1 MTAGPASLLTPGRTA
16 SDAPRSAPPFVVL
29 LGTDYAGKSSALTEL
44 AERAPSWHVVSLD
57 DAFLAPSHSLIGRL
71 RRNLVADVLPDLHDG
86 YSLDFMVSLLQTAT
100 VHLRDSIERS
110 PDGAPVL
117 VDSYYYKILAK
128 CRLAG
133 VDRHP
138 LFDWWRSFP
147 QPQQVVFLGV
157 STATA
162 WERSGEGAKTNLLEY
177 YGERPDRASFEKFQ
191 SDLREALLDEVRH
204 LPVTVV
210 EEPDDVPR
218 TVQMLG
224 EVMGRDIG

>member
-1 MTAGPASLLTPGRTA
+1 MTGDATTLMGTRDPASGALRTT
-16 SDAPRSAPPFVVL
+16 PPFVVL

-44 AERAPSWHVVSLD
+44 ADHAPSWHIVSLD
-57 DAFLAPSHSLIGRL
+57 DDFLESGHSLIGRL
-71 RRNLVADVLPDLHDG
+71 RRNLVADVLPDLHHG

-110 PDGAPVL
+110 PGGAPVL

-138 LFDWWRSFP
+138 VFDWWRTFP
-147 QPQQVVFLGV
+147 QPHRVVFLEV
-157 STATA
+157 STTTA
-162 WERSGEGAKTNLLEY
+162 WQRCGEGAWTNSLEY
-177 YGERPDRASFEKFQ
+177 YGEQPDQASFEKFQ
-191 SDLREALLDEVRH
+191 SDLRAAMWEEVQH

-210 EEPDDVPR
+210 EEQEHVSR
-218 TVQMLG
+218 TVQILG
-224 EVMGRDIG
+224 EVMDREIG

>member
-1 MTAGPASLLTPGRTA
+1 MTPETVSLTA
-16 SDAPRSAPPFVVL
+16 TCSQGSGAPRPTPPFVVL
-29 LGTDYAGKSSALTEL
+29 LGTDYAGKSSALTEV

-57 DAFLAPSHSLIGRL
+57 DEFLEPGHSLIGRL
-71 RRNLVADVLPDLHDG
+71 RRNLVADVLPDLHHG

-110 PDGAPVL
+110 PGGAPVL

-138 LFDWWRSFP
+138 LFDWWRGFP
-147 QPQQVVFLGV
+147 QPRRVVFLEV
-157 STATA
+157 SAAEA
-162 WERSGEGAKTNLLEY
+162 WTRCGEGARTNPLEY
-177 YGERPDRASFEKFQ
+177 YGEQPDQVSFEKFQ
-191 SDLREALLDEVRH
+191 CDLREAMWEEVRH

-210 EEPDDVPR
+210 EEQEHVSR
-218 TVQMLG
+218 TVQILG
-224 EVMGRDIG
+224 EVMGREIG

>member
-1 MTAGPASLLTPGRTA
+1 MTGDTTSLTAPGRTETG
-16 SDAPRSAPPFVVL
+16 APRSAPPFVVL

-44 AERAPSWHVVSLD
+44 AERAPSWHMVSLD
-57 DAFLAPSHSLIGRL
+57 DAFLAPGHSLIGRL

-86 YSLDFMVSLLQTAT
+86 YSLDFMVTLLQTAT

-110 PDGAPVL
+110 PHGAPVL

-133 VDRHP
+133 VDSHP

-147 QPQQVVFLGV
+147 QPRQVVFLEV
-157 STATA
+157 STASA
-162 WERSGEGAKTNLLEY
+162 WERSGEGAEANPLEH
-177 YGERPDRASFEKFQ
+177 YGDRPDRASFEKYQ

-210 EEPDDVPR
+210 EEPDEVSR
-218 TVQMLG
+218 TVQLLG